1 MMENKEIWKDCKG
14 YEGLYQV
21 SNLGRVWSVRKQRC
35 IKPWKDSRGYL
46 TLELVALNGKRK
58 TEKVHRLVAIAFI
71 ENPNGLPQVNHKDEN
86 KENACVD
93 NLEWCDAKYN
103 CNYGTRN
110 KKIIGA
116 QNKFIYCVELNRVF
130 SSIKEAQEQLGIKG
144 HHIGEVCE
152 GKRKTCDGYHWEY
165 YDGSNKSESEKIAI

>member
-1 MMENKEIWKDCKG
+1 MLENKEIWKDCKG

-21 SNLGRVWSVRKQRC
+21 SNMGRVWSVRKQRC

-86 KENACVD
+86 KENACAD

-110 KKIIGA
+110 KKIIEA

-165 YDGSNKSESEKIAI
+165 YDGSNKSEFEKIAI

>member
-1 MMENKEIWKDCKG
+1 MLENKEIWKDCKG

-21 SNLGRVWSVRKQRC
+21 SNMGRVWSVRKQRC
-35 IKPWKDSRGYL
+35 LKPWKDSRGYL

-86 KENACVD
+86 KENDCVD

-110 KKIIGA
+110 KKIIEA